1 MKVNRILTREEI
13 QELTQASDPQ
23 GWLSVVTTWGL
34 IALSLAVA
42 IRWPNPATVLLALIV
57 LGGRQLALAVLMHE
71 CAHRSLFRSR
81 SLNEW
86 VGYWLCG
93 TPVWLDMAR
102 YRVHHLGHHA
112 HAGSERDPD
121 LSLARGFPVSRTSF
135 LRKVARDILG
145 ISGLRRVFGL
155 LAMDAGYLTYSAS
168 DSAQRDTTPRAWS
181 ERVRLVL
188 RRTGPVI
195 AFQAALFGVLAAF
208 NAAWAYGLWVAA
220 YLTTFSLF
228 LRLRAI
234 AEHACTAEDPDPIR
248 HTRTVFANV
257 LARMTVA
264 PHHVNYHTEHHLLPT
279 APHYR
284 LVELHQ
290 LLHQRGAFADGNL
303 AASYGQVW
311 SRVTL
316 EHRPV

>member
-1 MKVNRILTREEI
+1 MKINRILTREEI
-13 QELTQASDPQ
+13 QELTQASDLQ
-23 GWLSVVTTWGL
+23 GWLSVVTTWGA

-42 IRWPNPATVLLALIV
+42 IGWPNPATVLLALVV

-93 TPVWLDMAR
+93 TPVWLDMTR
-102 YRVHHLGHHA
+102 YRIHHLGHHA

-121 LSLARGFPVSRTSF
+121 LNLARGFPVSRASF
-135 LRKVARDILG
+135 FRKVARDLLG
-145 ISGLRRVFGL
+145 ISGLRRMFGL
-155 LAMDAGYLTYSAS
+155 LAMDAGYLRYSAS
-168 DSAQRDTTPRAWS
+168 DSAQRDTTPRPWS
-181 ERVRLVL
+181 ERTRLVL
-188 RRTGPVI
+188 QRTGPVI
-195 AFQAALFGVLAAF
+195 AFQCALLGVLAMF
-208 NAAWAYGLWVAA
+208 GAAWAYGLWLAA

-248 HTRTVFANV
+248 HTRTVAAGV
-257 LARMTVA
+257 LAKITVA

-284 LVELHQ
+284 LAKLHQ
-290 LLHQRGAFADGNL
+290 LLGKRGAFAEGNL
-303 AASYGQVW
+303 AAGYSGVW
-311 SRVTL
+311 RQLTTFG
-316 EHRPV
+316 